1 MDGINDAMPRVIGP
15 SNRWRLFAY
24 WLVQGS
30 MPQVIHC
37 TPEEPLRCEN
47 RVVYK
52 TTKKQTRPRTQVC
65 GAELAYNCTVL
76 RGPTEVDG
84 VPTFFM
90 VEVHSGPDCAKRRQ
104 ADPGFPGQVSH
115 RILIADMVK
124 NSSNLSGDFED
135 ILLEEI
141 VPGRPVAFP
150 FSEEHARRIKT
161 QFEALITLAR
171 AAVRA
176 SARAPVPRAGVR
188 AARPQRQ
195 RQRAP
200 GPERGLR
207 PGLYRRA
214 PGRAAHEG
222 LVQPPPPVFRRCQ
235 WGYSRRPPIKKR
247 GFQRIV
253 PVFSFQA
260 QVPCR
265 YTQAVNLKSARR
277 Q

>member
-1 MDGINDAMPRVIGP
+1 MNHYHQEIIVTAGEGINDAMPRVIGP

-90 VEVHSGPDCAKRRQ
+90 VEVHSCPDCAKRRQ

-124 NSSNLSGDFED
+124 NSHGNECTFN
-135 ILLEEI
+135 
-141 VPGRPVAFP
+141 F
-150 FSEEHARRIKT
+150 
-161 QFEALITLAR
+161 
-171 AAVRA
+171 
-176 SARAPVPRAGVR
+176 
-188 AARPQRQ
+188 
-195 RQRAP
+195 
-200 GPERGLR
+200 
-207 PGLYRRA
+207 
-214 PGRAAHEG
+214 
-222 LVQPPPPVFRRCQ
+222 
-235 WGYSRRPPIKKR
+235 
-247 GFQRIV
+247 
-253 PVFSFQA
+253 
-260 QVPCR
+260 
-265 YTQAVNLKSARR
+265 
-277 Q
+277 

>member
-1 MDGINDAMPRVIGP
+1 VNHYHQEIIVTAGEGINDAMPRVIGP
-15 SNRWRLFAY
+15 ANRWRLFAY

-90 VEVHSGPDCAKRRQ
+90 VEVHSCPDCAKRRQ

-124 NSSNLSGDFED
+124 NSSNLSGVFED

-171 AAVRA
+171 ALVGALY
-176 SARAPVPRAGVR
+176 APVPEPLYRVPEYARRDRRDSGRERRAQSVAYAQAFTAG
-188 AARPQRQ
+188 
-195 RQRAP
+195 
-200 GPERGLR
+200 R
-207 PGLYRRA
+207 PGA
-214 PGRAAHEG
+214 PLTRG
-222 LVQPPPPVFRRCQ
+222 
-235 WGYSRRPPIKKR
+235 WYSRLLQFFADVN
-247 GFQRIV
+247 GDTAAV
-253 PVFSFQA
+253 P
-260 QVPCR
+260 R
-265 YTQAVNLKSARR
+265 
-277 Q
+277 